1 MLLPMILWDTQW
13 APDYFKKSF
22 ALPSLII
29 TELYYKS
36 CRVDPRHWQSSNPE
50 RRRGIYPA
58 TNDQFVKL
66 TPLALTG
73 TDASRKKTPGVG

>member
-1 MLLPMILWDTQW
+1 MI
-13 APDYFKKSF
+13 
-22 ALPSLII
+22 II
-29 TELYYKS
+29 TEFYFKS
-36 CRVDPRHWQSSNPE
+36 CRVDPHWQSSDPD

-73 TDASRKKTPGVG
+73 TGASRKEPPGVG